1 MDSAPDFGRRA
12 ELEEQMDGPCSYEEL
27 RDCLRDLA
35 SLNRLLL
42 AHRPILQWLTRMA
55 ASRPA
60 VRPLRIVDV
69 GSGYGDMLR
78 RIERWA
84 ARHDVA
90 VELTGVDINPNAPT
104 LAQLGDKV
112 SIVRGDVTK
121 FDEVISKATPAG
133 SRIRWILGDVTTCAE
148 LGEVDL
154 VTSCGV
160 MHHLTEAEIVSLL
173 RWAERNTRVG
183 WFLCDLHRKPMP
195 YRIFDV
201 MTRFGRWHRFIRQD
215 GLASIR
221 RSFLAASVVTI
232 AEYKPARLCV
242 ERTMPVAEE
251 IPMPSALAA

>member
-90 VELTGVDINPNAPT
+90 VELTGVDINPNA
-104 LAQLGDKV
+104 LRSA
-112 SIVRGDVTK
+112 R
-121 FDEVISKATPAG
+121 EATPAG

-221 RSFLAASVVTI
+221 RSFLAEDWERMCAAAGLDASVVTI

>member
-90 VELTGVDINPNAPT
+90 VELTGVDINPNA
-104 LAQLGDKV
+104 LRSA
-112 SIVRGDVTK
+112 R
-121 FDEVISKATPAG
+121 EATPAG

-173 RWAERNTRVG
+173 RWAERSTRVG

-195 YRIFDV
+195 YRIFDL
-201 MTRFGRWHRFIRQD
+201 MTRFGSWHRFIRQD

-221 RSFLAASVVTI
+221 RSFLAEDWQRMCVASGLDKSAVTI

-242 ERTMPVAEE
+242 ERTMPVADE
-251 IPMPSALAA
+251 ISMPSALAA

>member
-1 MDSAPDFGRRA
+1 
-12 ELEEQMDGPCSYEEL
+12 
-27 RDCLRDLA
+27 
-35 SLNRLLL
+35 
-42 AHRPILQWLTRMA
+42 
-55 ASRPA
+55 
-60 VRPLRIVDV
+60 
-69 GSGYGDMLR
+69 
-78 RIERWA
+78 
-84 ARHDVA
+84 
-90 VELTGVDINPNAPT
+90 VELTGVDINPNA
-104 LAQLGDKV
+104 LRSA
-112 SIVRGDVTK
+112 R
-121 FDEVISKATPAG
+121 EATPAG

-221 RSFLAASVVTI
+221 RSFLAEDWERMCAAAGLDASVVTI